1 MPAFIIAIIAVHRQ
15 PFCKRSKIKP
25 MDNSMMFKRNHI
37 KSNKLHPPKVSRFYN
52 TTDSIDT
59 ICLNNLFVFNVGNEL
74 TSWEAY
80 NYILYGFV
88 NELIQLGCKDEL
100 MTTTLQLWAAYLR
113 KNEVAFFGKKETHL
127 PKFSF
132 KYNQRDV
139 RLVYSLPIKKRRTS
153 SAAASSASGD
163 NMTYRQS
170 KIALGK
176 KRVRQ
181 CFKS

>member
-1 MPAFIIAIIAVHRQ
+1 MII
-15 PFCKRSKIKP
+15 
-25 MDNSMMFKRNHI
+25 HI
-37 KSNKLHPPKVSRFYN
+37 
-52 TTDSIDT
+52 
-59 ICLNNLFVFNVGNEL
+59 GNEL

-139 RLVYSLPIKKRRTS
+139 RLIYSLPAKKRRTS
-153 SAAASSASGD
+153 SAAASSSGTGD
-163 NMTYRQS
+163 NVTFRQS
-170 KIALGK
+170 RIALGK

-181 CFKS
+181 IFFFQ